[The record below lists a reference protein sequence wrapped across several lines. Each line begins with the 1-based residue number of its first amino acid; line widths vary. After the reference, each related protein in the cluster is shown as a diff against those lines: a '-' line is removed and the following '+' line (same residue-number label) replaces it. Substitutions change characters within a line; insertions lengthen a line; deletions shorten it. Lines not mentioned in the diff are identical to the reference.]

1 MEIQITMEIR
11 MKPKIA
17 GRINLAGSPETQTD
31 DKVTALAGIGDGY
44 STYTYCHHKLF
55 FMPF

>member
-1 MEIQITMEIR
+1 

-31 DKVTALAGIGDGY
+31 DKITALAGTRDGY